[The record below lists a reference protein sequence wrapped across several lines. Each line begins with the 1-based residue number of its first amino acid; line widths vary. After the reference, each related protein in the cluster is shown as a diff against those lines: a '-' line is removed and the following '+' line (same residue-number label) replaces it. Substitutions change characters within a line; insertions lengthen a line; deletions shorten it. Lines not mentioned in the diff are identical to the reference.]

1 MAERY
6 EFVVTDP
13 MGLHAKP
20 LTILV
25 NEASKYDS
33 VIKLIYERKEA
44 SLKSIMGTMALGVPT
59 KARLVIEASG
69 QDEQEAIEKLKLV
82 VKEQK
87 ITD

>member
-1 MAERY
+1 
-6 EFVVTDP
+6 

-20 LTILV
+20 LTVLV

-33 VIKLIYERKEA
+33 VVKLIYERKEA
-44 SLKSIMGTMALGVPT
+44 NLKSIMGTMALGVPT
-59 KARLVIEASG
+59 KARLIIEVEG

-82 VKEQK
+82 LKEQK